1 MVESRKGSSF
11 TDLQNHADN
20 GASLDELLDIV
31 RSMDDPNDL
40 YNVMDLCAGDSYED
54 NLLWNTAKTKRDT
67 ILSMTERKGSCGHC
81 ERPDNLNTI
90 AQSVV
95 SGMSRKIGEPS
106 RKGAPAF
113 ATGNSGKLMSDVKG
127 FINNDTVSTKL
138 QKTFGTEDQRN
149 QAILKEHNN
158 NQAKIDR
165 QNKVDQLR
173 NGQRLGFVELAPSIK
188 QQYTSPGS
196 EIQEPDQGYNNEQ
209 IDTLKFETAYSALQS
224 VEGTYGLTMSDT
236 TKLANVLKDKVT
248 VSYGSRSKDEYD
260 EDIDLVQLIGN
271 IDVSGEELE
280 RIASQN
286 GLDYYIDPSL
296 TNGL

>member
-1 MVESRKGSSF
+1 MVNTRKGHCN
-11 TDLQNHADN
+11 TCDRPEN
-20 GASLDELLDIV
+20 LDII
-31 RSMDDPNDL
+31 S
-40 YNVMDLCAGDSYED
+40 
-54 NLLWNTAKTKRDT
+54 
-67 ILSMTERKGSCGHC
+67 
-81 ERPDNLNTI
+81 LNI
-90 AQSVV
+90 V
-95 SGMSRKIGEPS
+95 SGLKRSIGEPS
-106 RKGAPAF
+106 RKGAQAF
-113 ATGNSGKLMSDVKG
+113 ATGNSGKLMNDIKG

-196 EIQEPDQGYNNEQ
+196 EIQEPDQGYNDEQ

-224 VEGTYGLTMSDT
+224 VEGTYGLTMSDI
-236 TKLANVLKDKVT
+236 TKLASVLKDKVT
-248 VSYGSRSKDEYD
+248 ISYGSRSKDEYD
-260 EDIDLVQLIGN
+260 EDVDLVQIIGN
-271 IDVSGEELE
+271 IDVSGEEVE